1 MNLQEH
7 PTRIKNDIEDQ
18 SLQLLSLIKDSLVVI
33 GGWGVRAHAQ
43 KKHGRYTLDIDAVAD
58 EKGVQTTKNIL
69 SAHGL
74 SCRSTDW
81 GFQLHTPYK
90 PSFPLSKPER
100 ELVLPELRVEI
111 SRPRIT
117 ELQTDHYFEFSLTD
131 YDRKKICFHS
141 LDRALFIHVPPVAD
155 LTAVKLGLPGD
166 YKNIFDSIVLL
177 QLTSIEDVISAI
189 KRNDSW
195 DEMVLRRIPKYIGRL
210 HNKNSLV
217 HRIAVDAHID
227 IKKSEKKLCDI
238 RNILRAKQ

>member
-18 SLQLLSLIKDSLVVI
+18 SLQLLSLIKDS
-33 GGWGVRAHAQ
+33 
-43 KKHGRYTLDIDAVAD
+43 
-58 EKGVQTTKNIL
+58 E
-69 SAHGL
+69 GL

-90 PSFPLSKPER
+90 PSFPLSKQER

-111 SRPRIT
+111 SGPRIT

-131 YDRKKICFHS
+131 YDKKKICFHS
-141 LDRALFIHVPPVAD
+141 LAD

-210 HNKNSLV
+210 HNQNSLV